1 MQNHCP
7 GKAGEAGMYISNSNA
22 LRGGIVSPR
31 DRNFYSRSLPAHSR
45 DGRDCRLVYMMAG
58 AIKSVE
64 GSLPEKYQSGQHYQG
79 TTLHVRNPAVR
90 FSSDFSAWRFSD
102 PNLLACEELE
112 VLDLQFNGLI
122 FCLAY
127 FLFHG

>member
-79 TTLHVRNPAVR
+79 TALGVRNPTVR
-90 FSSDFSAWRFSD
+90 FSSDFSA
-102 PNLLACEELE
+102 
-112 VLDLQFNGLI
+112 
-122 FCLAY
+122 
-127 FLFHG
+127 